1 MSNYN
6 FIYDDHHND
15 DDGDVVVASQLLSMK
30 KICRNMQRGEKA
42 GRKLM
47 ENEIMVM
54 DVNKSSPRAMG
65 RKI

>member
-15 DDGDVVVASQLLSMK
+15 DVVAASQFLSMK
-30 KICRNMQRGEKA
+30 KICRNMQSGEKA

-54 DVNKSSPRAMG
+54 DVNKSSLRAMG